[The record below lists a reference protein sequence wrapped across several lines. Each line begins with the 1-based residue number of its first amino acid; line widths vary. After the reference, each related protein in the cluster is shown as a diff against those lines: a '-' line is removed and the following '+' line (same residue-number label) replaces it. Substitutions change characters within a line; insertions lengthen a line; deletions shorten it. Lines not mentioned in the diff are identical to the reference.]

1 MAYIG
6 MRNPVVAPITA
17 EADGGP
23 ITYGNGMI
31 LGPAVAA
38 NLTFDVADNPDYGND
53 VIIDNDNGINGYSAT
68 LETNDITKEGR
79 AMALGWKPVGS
90 TVTHYEV
97 TADAAPYVGWGFI
110 RVKMFRGT
118 RSYEAFW
125 FHKSQFSPNGINA
138 ATKQRQIEWNH
149 PQMNVQGMGVYLDS
163 TGIPKYFDWMEFET
177 EAAAQTWLYGRAN
190 ITQAPATTEPATTE

>member
-17 EADGGP
+17 EADGSP
-23 ITYGNGMI
+23 ITYGTGMI

-68 LETNDITKEGR
+68 LETNNITKEGR
-79 AMALGWKPVGS
+79 AMALGWKPITGTGS

-110 RVKMFRGT
+110 RVKMFRGD

-163 TGIPKYFDWMEFET
+163 TGIPKYFDWMEFAT
-177 EAAAQTWLYGRAN
+177 EAAAQAWLYGRAN
-190 ITQAPATTEPATTE
+190 ITQTPATTE

>member
-6 MRNPVVAPITA
+6 MRNPVAAPITA
-17 EADGGP
+17 HTDGSA
-23 ITYGNGMI
+23 ITYGTGMI

-38 NLTFDVADNPDYGND
+38 NLTFDVADNPDYGDD

-68 LETNDITKEGR
+68 LETNDITAAGR
-79 AMALGWKPVGS
+79 AAVLGWKPVGT

-97 TADAAPYVGWGFI
+97 TANAAPYVGWGFI
-110 RVKMFRGT
+110 RVKMFKGV

-138 ATKQRQIEWNH
+138 STKQRQVEWNH
-149 PQMNVQGMGVYLDS
+149 PQMSVQGMGVYLDNS
-163 TGIPKYFDWMEFET
+163 GDVKYFDWMEFST

-190 ITQAPATTEPATTE
+190 VTPPAVTT

>member
-17 EADGGP
+17 ETAGGA
-23 ITYGNGMI
+23 ITYGPGMI

-38 NLTFDVADNPDYGND
+38 NLTFDVADNPDYGD
-53 VIIDNDNGINGYSAT
+53 DIIQDNDNGINGYSAT
-68 LETNDITKEGR
+68 LETNDITPEGR
-79 AMALGWKPVGS
+79 AMALGWNPVTGTGS

-97 TADAAPYVGWGFI
+97 TDEAAPYVGWGFI
-110 RVKMFRGT
+110 RVKLFQGV

-138 ATKQRQIEWNH
+138 STKQRQIEWNH
-149 PQMNVQGMGVYLDS
+149 PQMSVQGMGVYIDNS
-163 TGIPKYFDWMEFET
+163 GKAKYFDWMEFTT
-177 EAAAQTWLYGRAN
+177 EAAALAWLKGRAN
-190 ITQAPATTEPATTE
+190 ITT